1 MTPEERKDL
10 VAKYAAGYEEVI
22 DALKGFP
29 AESLG
34 AHPLPGKWSARE
46 IVHHLGDS
54 ESFSAARLRKL
65 LVEDNAVIQ
74 GYDQD
79 QYAAKLHY
87 NERDMAPALEA
98 FRLARETTMQLVDM
112 MTEDD
117 WRRKGTHTESG
128 RYTTEDWLKIY
139 AAHAHNHAAQIR
151 RLREALGS

>member
-10 VAKYAAGYEEVI
+10 IAKYAAGYDEVV

-29 AESLG
+29 ADSLG
-34 AHPLPGKWSARE
+34 AHPIPGKWSARE

-79 QYAAKLHY
+79 QYASKLRY
-87 NERDMAPALEA
+87 NARDMAPALEA
-98 FRLARETTMQLVDM
+98 FRLARETTMQLVDL
-112 MTEDD
+112 MTDDD
-117 WRRKGTHTESG
+117 WQRAGTHTESG

-151 RLREALGS
+151 RLRDTIGS

>member
-10 VAKYAAGYEEVI
+10 IAKYAAGYEEVI

-79 QYAAKLHY
+79 QYATRLHY

-98 FRLARETTMQLVDM
+98 FRLARETTMQLVDL

-117 WRRKGTHTESG
+117 WRREGTHSESG

-151 RLREALGS
+151 RLREALEN

>member
-10 VAKYAAGYEEVI
+10 IAKYAAGYEEVI

-79 QYAAKLHY
+79 QYATRLHY

-98 FRLARETTMQLVDM
+98 FRLARETTMQLVDL

-117 WRRKGTHTESG
+117 WRREGTHTESG

-151 RLREALGS
+151 RLREALEN

>member
-10 VAKYAAGYEEVI
+10 IAKYAAGYDEVMN
-22 DALKGFP
+22 ALNGFP
-29 AESLG
+29 SDSLG
-34 AHPLPGKWSARE
+34 AHPIPGKWSARE

-54 ESFSAARLRKL
+54 ESFSAGRLRKL
-65 LVEDNAVIQ
+65 LAEDNPVIQ

-79 QYAAKLHY
+79 QYAIKLRY

-98 FRLARETTMQLVDM
+98 FRLARETTMQLLEL

-117 WRRKGTHTESG
+117 WKRAGTHTESG
-128 RYTTEDWLKIY
+128 PYAAEDWLKIY

-151 RLREALGS
+151 RLRQAL